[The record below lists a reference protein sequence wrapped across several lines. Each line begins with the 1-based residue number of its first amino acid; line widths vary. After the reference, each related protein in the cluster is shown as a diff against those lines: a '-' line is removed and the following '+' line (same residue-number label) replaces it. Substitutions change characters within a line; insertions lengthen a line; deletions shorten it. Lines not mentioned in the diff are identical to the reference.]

1 MTLSLQQRTQLRR
14 QGITVLIERNDGLCK
29 CAVNGEVK
37 RYLADDLV
45 QIAKPGFCDRLTAWI
60 GRRVSA

>member
-1 MTLSLQQRTQLRR
+1 MTLSTEQLKNLRA
-14 QGITVLIERNDGLCK
+14 QGITVLIERNDGVCK
-29 CAVNGEVK
+29 CAVNGEVR
-37 RYLADDLV
+37 RYLAEDLV